1 MTWFISA
8 VKKYAV
14 FRGRSRRKEY
24 WYFVLVAVLA
34 SGVLRLVDTA
44 LGLNFGDRSTY
55 GALQSLW
62 WLALLIPSLA
72 VAVRRLH
79 DTDRSGWWWLINL
92 VPVIGFIV
100 FVVFAAQAGTPG
112 PNRYGAD
119 PKAGEA

>member
-34 SGVLRLVDTA
+34 SGLLRLVDTA

-62 WLALLIPSLA
+62 WLVLLIPSLA

-79 DTDRSGWWWLINL
+79 DTDRSGWWLINL